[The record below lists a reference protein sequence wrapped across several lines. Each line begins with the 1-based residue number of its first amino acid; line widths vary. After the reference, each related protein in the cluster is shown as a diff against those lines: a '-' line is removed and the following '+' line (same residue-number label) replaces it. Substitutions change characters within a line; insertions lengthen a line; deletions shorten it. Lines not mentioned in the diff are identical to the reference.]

1 MQANSSR
8 VVTRIEANPLLSRTS
23 TEFVK
28 KKVAAYCR
36 VSTDSED
43 QLNSY
48 EAQIAYYTEAI
59 AKNPNW
65 TFAGIYADEGI
76 TGTATTKRKDFL
88 RLMRDCEK
96 GKVDFILT
104 KSVSRFARNTVDSLM
119 WTRKLRAKGIGVYFE
134 EQAPRFTF
142 AFLSIQLLR
151 NVFCKRTSPIYFS
164 FVNIR
169 CICSGSHCSFPE

>member
-1 MQANSSR
+1 MFSLGEFILPSLIVLSAVLATVYLNR
-8 VVTRIEANPLLSRTS
+8 KLKEKGYKVNNLLNGLA
-23 TEFVK
+23 VL
-28 KKVAAYCR
+28 A
-36 VSTDSED
+36 VSTALCLVGTSVAWI
-43 QLNSY
+43 L
-48 EAQIAYYTEAI
+48 TEAI

-134 EQAPRFTF
+134 
-142 AFLSIQLLR
+142 
-151 NVFCKRTSPIYFS
+151 
-164 FVNIR
+164 
-169 CICSGSHCSFPE
+169 

>member
-134 EQAPRFTF
+134 
-142 AFLSIQLLR
+142 
-151 NVFCKRTSPIYFS
+151 
-164 FVNIR
+164 
-169 CICSGSHCSFPE
+169 

>member
-48 EAQIAYYTEAI
+48 EAQI
-59 AKNPNW
+59 
-65 TFAGIYADEGI
+65 
-76 TGTATTKRKDFL
+76 
-88 RLMRDCEK
+88 
-96 GKVDFILT
+96 
-104 KSVSRFARNTVDSLM
+104 
-119 WTRKLRAKGIGVYFE
+119 
-134 EQAPRFTF
+134 
-142 AFLSIQLLR
+142 
-151 NVFCKRTSPIYFS
+151 
-164 FVNIR
+164 
-169 CICSGSHCSFPE
+169 

>member
-65 TFAGIYADEGI
+65 TFAGIYAD
-76 TGTATTKRKDFL
+76 ATVIIGLKQNPTYGR
-88 RLMRDCEK
+88 
-96 GKVDFILT
+96 
-104 KSVSRFARNTVDSLM
+104 RF
-119 WTRKLRAKGIGVYFE
+119 
-134 EQAPRFTF
+134 
-142 AFLSIQLLR
+142 
-151 NVFCKRTSPIYFS
+151 SPIFLLYLAFCGAKRRMS
-164 FVNIR
+164 L
-169 CICSGSHCSFPE
+169 